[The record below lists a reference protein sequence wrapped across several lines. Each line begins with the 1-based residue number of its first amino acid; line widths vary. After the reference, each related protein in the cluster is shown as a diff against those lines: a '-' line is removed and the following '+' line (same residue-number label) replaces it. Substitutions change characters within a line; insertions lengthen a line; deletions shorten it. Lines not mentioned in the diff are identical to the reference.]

1 MSDAVRPR
9 IPLWIA
15 LAAAVLIGA
24 LTAVQARVN
33 GQLGVALDDG
43 LLAALVS
50 FAVGLI
56 LVVIIATSTVRGRSG
71 IRALGAGV
79 RGGAIPVWMVLGGV
93 AGALTVATQ
102 TLTVAIIGVSLFT
115 VGMVA
120 GQAICG
126 LVVDR
131 IGFGPAGVVAI
142 TVPRVAGGVL
152 ALAAIAVSLSPDV
165 LASTPWWML
174 ALPLLAGLGVAW
186 QQAVNGRLRIKVGT
200 PIVATLV
207 NFIGGTTILAITAG
221 VSVLTRQQPIVFPT
235 EPWLYL
241 GGAMGLVYILLS
253 VALVARTGVLLLGLA
268 SVVGQILA
276 SVLIDFFWP
285 AASALGSLQ
294 SVVMVTIALASVVVA
309 TLPWRTTKR
318 SGTTSASQAT
328 R

>member
-1 MSDAVRPR
+1 MSAAVRPR
-9 IPLWIA
+9 IPLWLA
-15 LAAAVLIGA
+15 LVAAVLIGA

-33 GQLGVALDDG
+33 GQLGVSLDDG

-50 FAVGLI
+50 FAVGLV
-56 LVVIIATSTVRGRSG
+56 LVVIISVSTEQGRKG
-71 IRALGAGV
+71 IRALGVGV
-79 RGGAIPVWMVLGGV
+79 RSGGIPIWMILGGV

-120 GQAICG
+120 GQAVCG

-152 ALAAIAVSLSPDV
+152 ALIAIGVSLSGDV
-165 LASTPWWML
+165 LANTPWWML
-174 ALPLLAGLGVAW
+174 LLPFLSGIGVAW
-186 QQAVNGRLRIKVGT
+186 QQATNGRLRIKVGT
-200 PIVATLV
+200 PIVATLT
-207 NFIGGTTILAITAG
+207 NFVGGTTVLAIAAG
-221 VSVLTRQQPIVFPT
+221 ISVLVKQQPVVFPS

-241 GGAMGLVYILLS
+241 GGAMGLVYILMS

-276 SVLIDFFWP
+276 SVLLDVIWP
-285 AASALGSLQ
+285 ASSALAPVQ
-294 SVVMVTIALASVVVA
+294 ATIMVTVALVSVVVA
-309 TLPWRTTKR
+309 TLPWRKR
-318 SGTTSASQAT
+318 QPSAATSASVAT
-328 R
+328 D